1 MNSPLQT
8 PDLNPARGPLERLV
22 DAIARRPSGPI
33 GRFLY
38 AKPVGHMTG
47 FGKALEVAPVG
58 EADRVLDVGC
68 GGGVFLDMALTRGCL
83 AAGLDHSP
91 DMVAETRRRNADAV
105 ANGRLEVLQG
115 DAAALPFPAGAFTRV
130 FCLHAFFFFPQPRA
144 AIEEMARVVAPGGLV
159 AIITA
164 PPESARFVRRAFGP
178 VARRMR
184 FDAPETLMDWAVQ
197 AGLRADGVYHPE
209 GSGMLFV
216 ARKPPHGVG

>member
-8 PDLNPARGPLERLV
+8 PDQAPDRGPLERLV

-38 AKPVGHMTG
+38 ARPVGHMAG
-47 FGKALEVAPVG
+47 FRKALEAAPVN
-58 EADRVLDVGC
+58 ETDRVLDVGC
-68 GGGVFLDMALTRGCL
+68 GGGVFLDMALASGCR

-105 ANGRLEVLQG
+105 ADGRLEVVQG

-130 FCLHAFFFFPQPRA
+130 FCLHAFFFFPEPRA
-144 AIEEMARVVAPGGLV
+144 AIDDMARVVAPDGLV
-159 AIITA
+159 AIITT

-184 FDAPETLMDWAVQ
+184 FDTPETLMAWAAE
-197 AGLRADGVYHPE
+197 AGLRADGVYHAE
-209 GSGMLFV
+209 GTGMLFV
-216 ARKPPHGVG
+216 ARKSSEA